1 MAMNTFAFSLSARRR
16 RLAWGG
22 ALFLAFDAVLMGVAI
37 LTVTGGR
44 QFGLAVALAG
54 AGVLASTALALVLA
68 RPPRAAL
75 QHGTLLIEAGF
86 QRVSIAAAGAQV
98 STVDLR
104 HWHSDDLPSG
114 VTAPRW
120 WQAGDAFGWQ
130 RSSDGRPWFAAIRGR
145 GVAICIDGANG
156 ERAVIEPTDPL
167 AVCEAL
173 RAAGARVV
181 HARQEP
187 AP

>member
-1 MAMNTFAFSLSARRR
+1 MNNLTMKTFAFSLAARRR

-44 QFGLAVALAG
+44 ELGLAVALAG

-75 QHGTLLIEAGF
+75 QHGVLLIEAGF
-86 QRVSIAAAGAQV
+86 QRVSITAAGAQV

-104 HWHSDDLPSG
+104 HWPSDDLPTG
-114 VTAPRW
+114 ITAPRW

-130 RSSDGRPWFAAIRGR
+130 RNRDGRPWFAAIRGR
-145 GVAICIDGANG
+145 GIALCIDGADG
-156 ERAVIEPTDPL
+156 ERAVIEPADPIAL
-167 AVCEAL
+167 CEAL

-181 HARQEP
+181 
-187 AP
+187 

>member
-1 MAMNTFAFSLSARRR
+1 MNNLTMNTFAFALSARRR

-37 LTVTGGR
+37 ATVTGGR
-44 QFGLAVALAG
+44 HLGLAAALAG

-75 QHGTLLIEAGF
+75 QQGVLRIEAGF
-86 QRVSIAAAGAQV
+86 QRTAIAIAGAQV

-104 HWHSDDLPSG
+104 HWSSDTQPVG
-114 VTAPRW
+114 ITAPRW

-130 RSSDGRPWFAAIRGR
+130 RGRDGRPWFAAIRGR
-145 GVAICIDGANG
+145 GIALCIDGADG
-156 ERAVIEPTDPL
+156 ERAVIEPADPL

-173 RAAGARVV
+173 RAAGARIV
-181 HARQEP
+181 
-187 AP
+187 